1 MADYISIY
9 EAAKWLAEMAGADG
23 EITPNERKVL
33 KSFAETYGVDFSE
46 LARISYA
53 ISGANE
59 QEAQYVNANEMK
71 GRQFEELVVSFLA
84 DKSIY
89 RLLAWRSDKIVDG
102 IYAAENLLPDLL
114 IKQRIGEV
122 EVEYFVECKYR
133 SSWDSNGKVDLSKQF
148 LRYRNFAKDS
158 GKELFIALGVSGTPD
173 KPEVFYLIPGRMFNY
188 YHNVP
193 KDRFTP
199 CICEPTADAYY
210 KYVCHYF
217 NKRVFKNG

>member
-1 MADYISIY
+1 MADSISIY
-9 EAAKWLAEMAGADG
+9 EAARWLAEMAGADG

-33 KSFAETYGVDFSE
+33 KSFAETYGVDFSK
-46 LARISYA
+46 LARMSYA

-59 QEAQYVNANEMK
+59 QEVLYVNANEIK
-71 GRQFEELVVSFLA
+71 GHQFEELVVSFLA

-102 IYAAENLLPDLL
+102 IYAAENLLPDLH
-114 IKQRIGEV
+114 IKQRIDEE

-148 LRYRNFAKDS
+148 LRYRNFAKDC
-158 GKELFIALGVSGTPD
+158 GKELFIALGVGGTPD
-173 KPEVFYLIPGRMFNY
+173 KPEVFYLIPSRMFNY
-188 YHNVP
+188 YHDVP

-199 CICEPTADAYY
+199 CICEPTAEAFY